1 MHRISQYYPRF
12 TRDSNDLDGGKFT
25 IFIMSLKY
33 FSYSFI
39 CMSLRIHHSCMNAL
53 SLACCLTC
61 RSLCKAFSF
70 DSTPSSVVNVIQKSL
85 SCSHQIAVWPF
96 ISSVVL
102 CHYQIHVRMKIF
114 ETIQRH
120 FAILG
125 ITVNQTRNLSSI
137 SLKNV
142 LILFGMLFSVVS
154 QIICIISVAE
164 TFEEYTLCIYGSFT
178 LAVTCIELAMHIW
191 KMKQLF
197 EFIENFEHIIETSE

>member
-1 MHRISQYYPRF
+1 
-12 TRDSNDLDGGKFT
+12 
-25 IFIMSLKY
+25 MSL
-33 FSYSFI
+33 
-39 CMSLRIHHSCMNAL
+39 LIHHSCMNAL

-61 RSLCKAFSF
+61 RSLCKAFTF
-70 DSTPSSVVNVIQKSL
+70 DSTPSSVVNVIQCIQKSL

-102 CHYQIHVRMKIF
+102 CHYRIHVRMKIF

-125 ITVNQTRNLSSI
+125 ITVNQTRKLSSI

-142 LILFGMLFSVVS
+142 LILLGMLFSVVS

-178 LAVTCIELAMHIW
+178 LAVTGIELAMHIW

-197 EFIENFEHIIETSE
+197 EFIKNFEHIIETSE